1 MAEKKTASRA
11 EQAVSGAK
19 KKTSSGSASK
29 PSGKKS
35 TSAKNT
41 KYKTEYERAVP
52 PHFLIAAVSILLFA
66 LFVVISVN
74 PDGKLLEIIQS
85 VVLGLVGQAGFYF
98 AIPGLLY
105 LFVIH
110 TFGRKNAPTMR
121 SVCKPS
127 KLVESFLP
135 SSEPKVSTP
144 PRTIRETVSSGIS
157 IPMSSMVTR
166 PPKRT

>member
-35 TSAKNT
+35 TPAKNT

-74 PDGKLLEIIQS
+74 PDGKLLELIQS
-85 VVLGLVGQAGFYF
+85 VVLGLVGQAGF
-98 AIPGLLY
+98 
-105 LFVIH
+105 
-110 TFGRKNAPTMR
+110 
-121 SVCKPS
+121 
-127 KLVESFLP
+127 
-135 SSEPKVSTP
+135 
-144 PRTIRETVSSGIS
+144 
-157 IPMSSMVTR
+157 
-166 PPKRT
+166 

>member
-35 TSAKNT
+35 TPAKNT

-74 PDGKLLEIIQS
+74 PDGK
-85 VVLGLVGQAGFYF
+85 
-98 AIPGLLY
+98 
-105 LFVIH
+105 
-110 TFGRKNAPTMR
+110 RCWN
-121 SVCKPS
+121 
-127 KLVESFLP
+127 SFSLWCWVWLDRPDFILP
-135 SSEPKVSTP
+135 FRDCYTCSSSTP
-144 PRTIRETVSSGIS
+144 LAGKTPRPCGASAH
-157 IPMSSMVTR
+157 
-166 PPKRT
+166 

>member
-19 KKTSSGSASK
+19 KKTASGSASK
-29 PSGKKS
+29 SSGKKS
-35 TSAKNT
+35 APAKSA
-41 KYKTEYERAVP
+41 KYKTEYEPAVP

-74 PDGKLLEIIQS
+74 PDGALLKIIQS

-121 SVCKPS
+121 SVCTLIFVFLCGCIYH
-127 KLVESFLP
+127 LVVQEQEQT
-135 SSEPKVSTP
+135 SSLH
-144 PRTIRETVSSGIS
+144 
-157 IPMSSMVTR
+157 
-166 PPKRT
+166 

>member
-35 TSAKNT
+35 TPAKNT

-74 PDGKLLEIIQS
+74 PDGKLLEIIKS
-85 VVLGLVGQAGFYF
+85 VVLDCY
-98 AIPGLLY
+98 
-105 LFVIH
+105 
-110 TFGRKNAPTMR
+110 T
-121 SVCKPS
+121 C
-127 KLVESFLP
+127 
-135 SSEPKVSTP
+135 SSSTP
-144 PRTIRETVSSGIS
+144 LAGKTPRPCGASAHCSSFFCAGAFTTLPCRS
-157 IPMSSMVTR
+157 RRCRRALP
-166 PPKRT
+166 

>member
-35 TSAKNT
+35 TPAKNT

-85 VVLGLVGQAGFYF
+85 VAGKMPRPCGASAHCFSF
-98 AIPGLLY
+98 FCAGAFTTLPC
-105 LFVIH
+105 
-110 TFGRKNAPTMR
+110 R
-121 SVCKPS
+121 SRRCRRA
-127 KLVESFLP
+127 LP
-135 SSEPKVSTP
+135 
-144 PRTIRETVSSGIS
+144 
-157 IPMSSMVTR
+157 
-166 PPKRT
+166 

>member
-35 TSAKNT
+35 TPAKNT

-74 PDGKLLEIIQS
+74 PDGELLKIIQS
-85 VVLGLVGQAGFYF
+85 VVLGLVGKTPRPCGASAHCFSFFCAGAFTTL
-98 AIPGLLY
+98 PC
-105 LFVIH
+105 
-110 TFGRKNAPTMR
+110 R
-121 SVCKPS
+121 SRRCRRA
-127 KLVESFLP
+127 LP
-135 SSEPKVSTP
+135 
-144 PRTIRETVSSGIS
+144 
-157 IPMSSMVTR
+157 
-166 PPKRT
+166 

>member
-35 TSAKNT
+35 TPAKNT

-74 PDGKLLEIIQS
+74 PDGKLLELIPS
-85 VVLGLVGQAGFYF
+85 VVLGPSNGKIIRTAAQMAEAFNGTLTA
-98 AIPGLLY
+98 
-105 LFVIH
+105 LFV
-110 TFGRKNAPTMR
+110 
-121 SVCKPS
+121 
-127 KLVESFLP
+127 E
-135 SSEPKVSTP
+135 TP
-144 PRTIRETVSSGIS
+144 LAGKMPRPCGASAH
-157 IPMSSMVTR
+157 
-166 PPKRT
+166 

>member
-52 PHFLIAAVSILLFA
+52 
-66 LFVVISVN
+66 
-74 PDGKLLEIIQS
+74 
-85 VVLGLVGQAGFYF
+85 
-98 AIPGLLY
+98 
-105 LFVIH
+105 
-110 TFGRKNAPTMR
+110 
-121 SVCKPS
+121 
-127 KLVESFLP
+127 
-135 SSEPKVSTP
+135 
-144 PRTIRETVSSGIS
+144 
-157 IPMSSMVTR
+157 
-166 PPKRT
+166 

>member
-52 PHFLIAAVSILLFA
+52 PIFSLRRSAYCCLRCLL
-66 LFVVISVN
+66 
-74 PDGKLLEIIQS
+74 
-85 VVLGLVGQAGFYF
+85 
-98 AIPGLLY
+98 
-105 LFVIH
+105 
-110 TFGRKNAPTMR
+110 
-121 SVCKPS
+121 
-127 KLVESFLP
+127 
-135 SSEPKVSTP
+135 SSA
-144 PRTIRETVSSGIS
+144 
-157 IPMSSMVTR
+157 
-166 PPKRT
+166 

>member
-11 EQAVSGAK
+11 EQAVWGAK

-74 PDGKLLEIIQS
+74 PDGWLLEKIQS
-85 VVLGLVGQAGFYF
+85 VVLS
-98 AIPGLLY
+98 
-105 LFVIH
+105 
-110 TFGRKNAPTMR
+110 R
-121 SVCKPS
+121 C
-127 KLVESFLP
+127 
-135 SSEPKVSTP
+135 VS
-144 PRTIRETVSSGIS
+144 IV
-157 IPMSSMVTR
+157 
-166 PPKRT
+166 